1 LDYSPASFM
10 ERRVQY
16 ADLLSRGYQPPDLE
30 AAAAAAAPPKL
41 APTSQAVLPASATL
55 PDPVLVLG
63 EGGRWKLVPAPGV
76 HVEPLPRLQRPGS
89 VLVSGLRK
97 RKLQAE
103 LTAVT
108 SMPGSVFD
116 IARTAGAV
124 SSEKEAEAEARR
136 RLKERRL
143 EASLKQSRGRSSAQQ
158 HKAGS

>member
-1 LDYSPASFM
+1 M
-10 ERRVQY
+10 QY
-16 ADLLSRGYQPPDLE
+16 ADLLSRGYKPPDLE

-41 APTSQAVLPASATL
+41 APTSQALLPGSAAATL

-63 EGGRWKLVPAPGV
+63 DGGRWKLVPAPGV

-89 VLVSGLRK
+89 EIVIGLRK

-108 SMPGSVFD
+108 SKPGSIFD

-158 HKAGS
+158 QKAGS